1 MVRHQHVHQLRQ
13 QDHRVSIPSFF
24 IHPERSKFNQNNIFE
39 FERILVDFLRHSGNN
54 LVNNL
59 RDDAVFCHNGDRR
72 GNHGGFDL
80 EDECTRQGRWWSK
93 VQETRE
99 FCSSTGGRSRNSK
112 SFAPIQSLSLSLSVC
127 GRVADPSRVIIE
139 KSRMDQ

>member
-80 EDECTRQGRWWSK
+80 EDECKRDRVDGGAKFRKRESSAHQQVAAR
-93 VQETRE
+93 ETPNPLPRY
-99 FCSSTGGRSRNSK
+99 N
-112 SFAPIQSLSLSLSVC
+112 LSLSLF
-127 GRVADPSRVIIE
+127 ADALRT
-139 KSRMDQ
+139 RLA

>member
-1 MVRHQHVHQLRQ
+1 M
-13 QDHRVSIPSFF
+13 SIPPFF
-24 IHPERSKFNQNNIFE
+24 IHPERSKFNQNNI

-80 EDECTRQGRWWSK
+80 EDECKRDRVDGGAKFRKRESSAHQQVAAR
-93 VQETRE
+93 ETPNPLPRY
-99 FCSSTGGRSRNSK
+99 N
-112 SFAPIQSLSLSLSVC
+112 LSLSLSVC

>member
-1 MVRHQHVHQLRQ
+1 M
-13 QDHRVSIPSFF
+13 SIPPFF

-39 FERILVDFLRHSGNN
+39 RILVDFLRHSENN

-80 EDECTRQGRWWSK
+80 EDECKRDRVDGGAKFRKRESSAHQQVAAR
-93 VQETRE
+93 ETPNPLPRY
-99 FCSSTGGRSRNSK
+99 N
-112 SFAPIQSLSLSLSVC
+112 LSLSLSVC